1 MIIDFDKKLTCSIKY
16 LAVNQNN
23 MRKHIPRFFNGKMLI
38 FAKLSQMSF
47 IYDLIEVFYF
57 PDENIKKKYM
67 KNTLLK
73 NFLIMYL
80 QIQTAPA

>member
-23 MRKHIPRFFNGKMLI
+23 VRIHIPRFFNGKMLI

-47 IYDLIEVFYF
+47 IYDLIEVF
-57 PDENIKKKYM
+57 
-67 KNTLLK
+67 
-73 NFLIMYL
+73 
-80 QIQTAPA
+80 